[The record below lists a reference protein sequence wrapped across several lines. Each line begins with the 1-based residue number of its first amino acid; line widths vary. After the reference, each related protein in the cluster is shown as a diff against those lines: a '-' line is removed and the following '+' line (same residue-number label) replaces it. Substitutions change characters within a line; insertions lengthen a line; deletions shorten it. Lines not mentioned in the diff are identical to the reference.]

1 MALSGEDYVTAH
13 RKKIERRQ
21 KIVTMVSIISFFGST
36 AFAGVSAIKQAI
48 HDPKP
53 PATISAESSLQQQEQ
68 GFEFVLQR
76 EPENQVALEGLAMTR
91 IRLKDV
97 QGAIQPLEKLVKL
110 HPDRKD
116 YKVVLEQ
123 AKKQVGTGKN

>member
-1 MALSGEDYVTAH
+1 MALSGEEYVTAH

-21 KIVTMVSIISFFGST
+21 KMLTIVSIMSFFGST

-53 PATISAESSLQQQEQ
+53 ATISAESSLQQQAQ

-91 IRLKDV
+91 IRLKNV

-116 YKVVLEQ
+116 YKFVLEQ
-123 AKKQVGTGKN
+123 VKKQVEKGNH